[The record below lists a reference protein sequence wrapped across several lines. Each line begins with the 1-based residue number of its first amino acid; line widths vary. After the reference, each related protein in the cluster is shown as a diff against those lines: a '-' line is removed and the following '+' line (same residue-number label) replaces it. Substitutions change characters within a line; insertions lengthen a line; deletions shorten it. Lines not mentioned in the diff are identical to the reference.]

1 VVTARDA
8 VGTEPIAAAL
18 ESRREELIAK
28 GVDEMRSRLPAY
40 RRADAALLADVRA
53 HIGKHHDILC
63 AVLRRGRTAT
73 PQEFAFTG
81 RHAAMRARRGIPLAD
96 FLEAFRC
103 YHNIVWDAVLDAS
116 HDSREAA
123 DAALDSARTVIRHID
138 LATTAASSAYLE
150 AQQLLLADA
159 DRVRRDLLEDLLA
172 AKPPGTAAGLAAAR
186 AAGLEDGARCVVIA
200 AIPTAAPEEQS
211 ELRLAAN
218 TLARA
223 IADRGSPLAVTRQG
237 EIVVVK
243 AVTDQERLAL
253 REPLERACTQ
263 VASRGLSL
271 AVGVSTVHDGV
282 ATLADAYREASLALR
297 RIAREGGV
305 LSLPDIGAFEYLTL
319 REDAVAQRLIAPEIE
334 RFVAEDRERGSQLIR
349 TLLAY
354 AAADLNAKAAAEE
367 LLIHVNTAHHRLG
380 RIAEKTGCDLRRL
393 SDVIELLIA
402 IRLSEDQS
410 TP

>member
-1 VVTARDA
+1 MD
-8 VGTEPIAAAL
+8 PIAAAL

-28 GVDEMRSRLPAY
+28 GLDEIQSRLPVY
-40 RRADAALLADVRA
+40 RRADAALLDDVRA
-53 HIGKHHDILC
+53 HIGKHHDLLC
-63 AVLRRGRTAT
+63 AVLRRSRPAT
-73 PQEFAFTG
+73 PREFTFTG

-116 HDSREAA
+116 QDSREAA
-123 DAALDSARTVIRHID
+123 DAALGSARTVIRHID
-138 LATTAASSAYLE
+138 LATTAAAAAYLE

-172 AKPPGTAAGLAAAR
+172 ARAPGTAAGLAAAR
-186 AAGLEDGARCVVIA
+186 AAGLEGDARCLVIA

-223 IADRGSPLAVTRQG
+223 IADRSSPLAVTRQG
-237 EIVVVK
+237 EIVLVK
-243 AVTDQERLAL
+243 AVTDQERFAL
-253 REPLERACTQ
+253 REPLERACEQ
-263 VASRGLSL
+263 VASRGLTL
-271 AVGVSTVHDGV
+271 AVGVSTVHNGV
-282 ATLADAYREASLALR
+282 ATLGDAYREASLALH

-305 LSLPDIGAFEYLTL
+305 LSLPEIGAFEYLTL

-334 RFVAEDRERGSQLIR
+334 HFVAEDRAEGGQLIR

-367 LLIHVNTAHHRLG
+367 LLIHVNTAHYRLG

-410 TP
+410 TR

>member
-1 VVTARDA
+1 VATAHDA
-8 VGTEPIAAAL
+8 VGTDPIAAAL

-28 GVDEMRSRLPAY
+28 GLDEIQSRLPAY
-40 RRADAALLADVRA
+40 RRDDASLLVDVRA
-53 HIGKHHDILC
+53 HIGKHHDLLC
-63 AVLRRGRTAT
+63 AVMRRGRPAT
-73 PQEFAFTG
+73 PRDFAFTG

-103 YHNIVWDAVLDAS
+103 YHNIVWDAVLEAS
-116 HDSREAA
+116 NDGHEAA
-123 DAALDSARTVIRHID
+123 DAALRAARTVIRHID
-138 LATTAASSAYLE
+138 LATTEASSAYLE

-172 AKPPGTAAGLAAAR
+172 ARSPGTAAGLAAAR

-200 AIPTAAPEEQS
+200 AIPIAAPDEES
-211 ELRLAAN
+211 ELRLAAS

-223 IADRGSPLAVTRQG
+223 IAGGNPPLAVTRQG
-237 EIVVVK
+237 EIVVIK
-243 AVTDQERLAL
+243 ALSGEERPAL
-253 REPLERACTQ
+253 REPLERACEQ
-263 VASRGLSL
+263 AASGGFTL

-282 ATLADAYREASLALR
+282 ATLGDAYREACLALR

-305 LSLPDIGAFEYLTL
+305 LSLPDIRAFEYLTL
-319 REDAVAQRLIAPEIE
+319 REDTVAQRLIAPEIE
-334 RFVAEDRERGSQLIR
+334 RFVAEDREQGGQLSR

-367 LLIHVNTAHHRLG
+367 LFIHVNTAHYRLG

>member
-1 VVTARDA
+1 MAE
-8 VGTEPIAAAL
+8 GTDPIAAAL

-28 GVDEMRSRLPAY
+28 SLGEIQSRLPAY
-40 RRADAALLADVRA
+40 RRVDEALLDDVRA
-53 HIGKHHDILC
+53 HIGKHHDLLC
-63 AVLRRGRTAT
+63 DVLRRGRAAT
-73 PQEFAFTG
+73 PREFAFTA

-96 FLEAFRC
+96 FLEAFRS
-103 YHNIVWDAVLDAS
+103 YHNIVWDAVMDA
-116 HDSREAA
+116 SREAA
-123 DAALDSARTVIRHID
+123 GAALASARTVIRHID
-138 LATTAASSAYLE
+138 LATTAGSSAYLE

-172 AKPPGTAAGLAAAR
+172 ARAPGTAAGLAAAN
-186 AAGLEDGARCVVIA
+186 AAGLEDGARCVVVA

-223 IADRGSPLAVTRQG
+223 IAGRGSPLAVTRQG
-237 EIVVVK
+237 EIVLVK
-243 AVTDQERLAL
+243 AVTAPVTL
-253 REPLERACTQ
+253 REPLERACKQ
-263 VASRGLSL
+263 VASRGLEL
-271 AVGVSTVHDGV
+271 AVGVSTVHEGV
-282 ATLADAYREASLALR
+282 ATLGDAYREASLALR
-297 RIAREGGV
+297 RIARQGGV

-334 RFVAEDRERGSQLIR
+334 RFVAEDREEGGQLIR

-354 AAADLNAKAAAEE
+354 ADADLNAKAAAEE
-367 LLIHVNTAHHRLG
+367 LLIHVNTAHYRLG

-402 IRLSEDQS
+402 IRLSDERE
-410 TP
+410 